1 MFKLTKRS
9 LPVVLALCL
18 VACGSDPKN
27 PDEGTPPAKLY
38 EDAKDSM
45 DSGNFEEAIRKYE
58 LLESRFPY
66 GSYAQ
71 QAQLDIAYA
80 YYRQPDIASAIA
92 ACDRFIKQYPNH
104 PNVDYAYYLKGLA
117 NFNADAGGI
126 LALVDEDLAER
137 DQKAARDS
145 FNIFRDLITRFPES
159 RYVPDARAKMEH
171 LVNAMARHE
180 VLVANYY
187 MKRRAPVAA
196 ANRAKQ
202 VVLNYPNSA
211 SLEEA
216 LSIMVRAYD
225 QLGLVTLR
233 DDARRVLEKSFPNSR
248 YLTPA
253 KG

>member
-80 YYRQPDIASAIA
+80 YYRGGWGRFYHDDEWLTKGLEAVNRAIA
-92 ACDRFIKQYPNH
+92 AAPGGRVV
-104 PNVDYAYYLKGLA
+104 VDDPDLQMHSADELKAELEAGLRRDVSD
-117 NFNADAGGI
+117 FNP
-126 LALVDEDLAER
+126 
-137 DQKAARDS
+137 
-145 FNIFRDLITRFPES
+145 FRVIRS
-159 RYVPDARAKMEH
+159 RK
-171 LVNAMARHE
+171 
-180 VLVANYY
+180 
-187 MKRRAPVAA
+187 
-196 ANRAKQ
+196 
-202 VVLNYPNSA
+202 
-211 SLEEA
+211 
-216 LSIMVRAYD
+216 
-225 QLGLVTLR
+225 
-233 DDARRVLEKSFPNSR
+233 
-248 YLTPA
+248 
-253 KG
+253 

>member
-18 VACGSDPKN
+18 VACGSDPKR

-38 EDAKDSM
+38 ADAKESLDAGTYEDAIKQ
-45 DSGNFEEAIRKYE
+45 YE

-80 YYRQPDIASAIA
+80 YYRTPDLPSAIA
-92 ACDRFIKQYPNH
+92 ACERFIKQYPNH

-117 NFNADAGGI
+117 NYNADAGGV
-126 LALVDEDLAER
+126 LSLVNEDLAER
-137 DQKAARDS
+137 DQKAAREA
-145 FNIFRDLITRFPES
+145 FNTFRELITRYPDS
-159 RYVPDARAKMEH
+159 RYAPDARDKMEN
-171 LVNAMARHE
+171 LVDAMARHE
-180 VLVANYY
+180 VIVARYY

-196 ANRAKQ
+196 VNRAKQ

-216 LSIMVRAYD
+216 LSIMVQGYEI
-225 QLGLVTLR
+225 LGLTSLR
-233 DDARRVLEKSFPNSR
+233 DDARRVLEKSFPNSQ
-248 YLTPA
+248 YLSA